1 MSSYVKYGSDV
12 ATILCTRLLSAD
24 EVNKKVPAI
33 MIYARRTKR
42 KKKKKT
48 KLRKN
53 SIRKGKRNT
62 EDIKNHH
69 IF

>member
-42 KKKKKT
+42 KKKKKDKVEK
-48 KLRKN
+48 KLN
-53 SIRKGKRNT
+53 
-62 EDIKNHH
+62 
-69 IF
+69 